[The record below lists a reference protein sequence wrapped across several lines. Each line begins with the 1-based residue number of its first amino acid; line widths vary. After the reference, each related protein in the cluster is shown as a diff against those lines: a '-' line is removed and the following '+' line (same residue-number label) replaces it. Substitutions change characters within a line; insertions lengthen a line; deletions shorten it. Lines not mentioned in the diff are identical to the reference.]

1 MIAKQSLAVALSRL
15 KHFESAKM
23 ALEQYP
29 TESDLAADLL
39 WDAAMRGRIEGRR
52 ILDLG
57 AGTGILAIGAALL
70 GASEVVAVEKDEDAI
85 AVFRENLELYEGV
98 ERLRIVEA
106 DVASFREPADLVVMN
121 PPFGTKER
129 HADRLF
135 LSAAVRL
142 APIIYTIHKSST
154 EKFVRAFAD
163 DEGFAVT
170 MAQQRSFPLKRSMP
184 HHEKQHR
191 DVEVTLFCLE
201 RR

>member
-15 KHFESAKM
+15 KTFDRAKM

-29 TESDLAADLL
+29 TESGLAADLL
-39 WDAAMRGRIEGRR
+39 WDAAMKGRIEGRR

-70 GASEVVAVEKDEDAI
+70 GASEVVAVEKDADAI

-98 ERLRIVEA
+98 ERVRIVEA

-129 HADRLF
+129 HADRVF
-135 LSAAVRL
+135 LSTATKL
-142 APIIYTIHKSST
+142 APVVYTVHKSST
-154 EKFVRAFAD
+154 EKFVRAFAE
-163 DEGFAVT
+163 DEGFAIT
-170 MAQQRSFPLKRSMP
+170 MAQQRSFLLKRSMP
-184 HHEKQHR
+184 HHERRRQ
-191 DVEVTLFCLE
+191 DVEVMLFCLE